1 MYQQDNDPK
10 HTARLTR
17 EYFQEMELE
26 LLEWPSN
33 SPDANPIEQLWDE
46 LDRAIRRYRRLSM
59 KAFEAA
65 LKEEWALITK
75 ERIERLIES
84 MPRRL
89 QALIDAEGYY
99 TRYRSVFF
107 VQMTKT
113 KANDAR
119 GKRRKDSKTVAVN
132 GAKGVTSG

>member
-89 QALIDAEGYY
+89 QAII
-99 TRYRSVFF
+99 
-107 VQMTKT
+107 
-113 KANDAR
+113 DAR
-119 GKRRKDSKTVAVN
+119 GYHTRY
-132 GAKGVTSG
+132 

>member
-65 LKEEWALITK
+65 LVSDRHRHVTRHAYSVSCLCALY
-75 ERIERLIES
+75 E
-84 MPRRL
+84 
-89 QALIDAEGYY
+89 
-99 TRYRSVFF
+99 
-107 VQMTKT
+107 
-113 KANDAR
+113 
-119 GKRRKDSKTVAVN
+119 
-132 GAKGVTSG
+132 